1 MPYLWLVFKTRL
13 GWCTYGKHQ
22 FFPSIAKNPWVC
34 SYTRHAPV
42 CNFTVHIFKLT
53 GQHEEVFL
61 ISNSIINSIL
71 LSSTFMTYNFV
82 ILDEKNLA
90 INDPTKEETGEEN
103 NKNLVVVKEYKVETI

>member
-1 MPYLWLVFKTRL
+1 M
-13 GWCTYGKHQ
+13 
-22 FFPSIAKNPWVC
+22 C

-42 CNFTVHIFKLT
+42 CSFTVHIFKLT

-103 NKNLVVVKEYKVETI
+103 NKSLVVVKEYKVETI